1 MKLRDILIEALEDFD
16 DAPLP
21 GMDNGRVLLLPHTNF
36 SISFFPDEKRILFT
50 PQAHEDLPNKIQEF
64 VTSIREYFHV
74 SEIDHKDGGIFEIHF
89 DPRQDFDKVV
99 LFIKEEMGVDEEL

>member
-1 MKLRDILIEALEDFD
+1 MKLKQIFMEALEDFD

-21 GMDNGRVLLLPHTNF
+21 GMDNGRVLSLPHTNF

-50 PQAHEDLPNKIQEF
+50 PQAHEELPNKIQDF
-64 VTSIREYFHV
+64 VSTISEYFHV
-74 SEIDHKDGGIFEIHF
+74 SKIDHEDGGIFEIHF